1 MEGLE
6 CFVEATRSLN
16 DEFGSAISGDIS
28 LISGS
33 YMIILAYTIFN
44 LSSTPLLKSRI
55 VLSLGAIV
63 VRPLGGA
70 FFFAL
75 TQLITWRLRSTER
88 RESVPIKEAARLC
101 CWYAIPRACWCVVQ
115 LAAPSCRSHEM
126 ID

>member
-70 FFFAL
+70 FFFCVDAADHLAL
-75 TQLITWRLRSTER
+75 TVYGVEGVGADKRGCPALLLVRYPTGVLVRCAASC
-88 RESVPIKEAARLC
+88 SVLS
-101 CWYAIPRACWCVVQ
+101 V
-115 LAAPSCRSHEM
+115 S
-126 ID
+126 